1 MLIDS
6 AIKTGRAIVIDEG
19 YQSYGVTAEI
29 ASVISDG
36 AFYHLDAPVKRM
48 GAMDVP
54 IPFSPALEDLTVP
67 TAEKVAEVALN
78 LCRKGS

>member
-1 MLIDS
+1 M
-6 AIKTGRAIVIDEG
+6 IDEG
-19 YQSYGVTAEI
+19 YQSYGVTGEI
-29 ASVISDG
+29 ASLISDR
-36 AFYHLDAPVKRM
+36 AFYQLDAPVKRM

-67 TAEKVAEVALN
+67 TAEKVAELATI